1 MKPTHLFYGFTL
13 LELITTLAIVSI
25 LIIVSYPTYTQH
37 IRKTQRAHAHI
48 ALMQV
53 ASALEHYYVVKNT
66 YVGATLKNLQVNAQ
80 LESKAYQLHIED
92 LAQESYLLKAI
103 PEGAQTKDTL
113 CKDLT
118 LDASGRKGITGTGSI
133 AACW

>member
-1 MKPTHLFYGFTL
+1 MKPTRLPSGFTL
-13 LELITTLAIVSI
+13 LELVTTLAIVSI

-48 ALMQV
+48 ALLQV
-53 ASALEHYYVVKNT
+53 ASALEHYYVIQNT
-66 YVGATLKNLQVNAQ
+66 YAGATLKNLQVNAQ
-80 LESKAYQLHIED
+80 LESKSYQLHIED
-92 LAQESYLLKAI
+92 LTQENYLLKAS
-103 PEGAQTKDTL
+103 PEGAQAKDTL

-118 LDASGRKGITGTGSI
+118 LDASGRKGVTGTGSI